1 MRNDLLGNSTEYFL
15 RLITKLN
22 LALIVSLS
30 LSILSFSLIRDSSI
44 IVKYNQSLEYIH
56 FIIRQKTAQREYL
69 FHSPS
74 TIYRNEKN
82 SFVIPYHVYFL
93 LWSPTNQ
100 TFQKIPLQTTVQLA
114 FDL

>member
-22 LALIVSLS
+22 LTLIVSLS
-30 LSILSFSLIRDSSI
+30 LFILSFSLIHNSSI
-44 IVKYNQSLEYIH
+44 IVKYNQSLKYIT
-56 FIIRQKTAQREYL
+56 FIIKQKTAQREYL

-93 LWSPTNQ
+93 LWIPTNQ